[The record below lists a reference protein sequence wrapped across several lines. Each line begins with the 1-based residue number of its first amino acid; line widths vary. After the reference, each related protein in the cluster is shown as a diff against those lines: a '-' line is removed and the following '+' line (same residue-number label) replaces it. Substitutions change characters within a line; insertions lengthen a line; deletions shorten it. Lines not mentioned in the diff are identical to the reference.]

1 MIYSV
6 ELKKLTRTPITVAL
20 MNLDYCGNIFGITP
34 CRATGAPCFNTF
46 PTCKDKIRYTRQGA
60 VTQKE
65 ALDMTDVNYVAGMG
79 MSQWQEGKGY
89 RFSSLN
95 AALPFQK
102 GEKPYIKA
110 VKYLPTEI
118 KNNLTINARITCELC
133 DEPDSD
139 INSDPYLLQ
148 RNQQY
153 LAGLGLVQYQQTPTV
168 KGTYWKRLL
177 ARNPNYE
184 GRLFKIYEG
193 FTGLDETEY
202 KQKWVGNIDN
212 ITLGKGIVKIEVV
225 DLLKTL
231 NKIDVPAKIDIK
243 LASDITDI
251 SVSATFST
259 VEGLDAPNG
268 YIRIG
273 DEIIYYTFLDAIS
286 NQLGGFQRGYFETD
300 ISEHRINDKIQ
311 KVRYFPPMNPF
322 DLLKEMLSKDA
333 GMPDAYIDSETFG
346 YWRDFPGG
354 EINLS
359 AIISEPVK
367 LDKLYFEILDLIDC
381 KSWVAEDLRITIR
394 RNLPNQP
401 GRGYA
406 YFSDEA
412 NLIHNSASVDLNTDS
427 RLSRILVYW
436 DISTLGKT
444 DAVTSYNR
452 LDIGL
457 DADAE
462 SANEFNE
469 IVEKKIMSRWLHSA
483 GIQEDVLYTYI
494 KNNLLR
500 QIWRY
505 RDAMALLTF
514 DVEMKDSEIKTG
526 EYCKISTDELL
537 DKYGNPLVK
546 ATFQIV
552 RREWKN
558 NKLNLK
564 ALQITPRKIAFF
576 APNSLKDKNYIIA
589 SDAEREYACFSDKD
603 GLMPDGSIGY
613 CFY

>member
-1 MIYSV
+1 MTYSA
-6 ELKKLTRTPITVAL
+6 ELKRLSRTPITVAV

-34 CRATGAPCFNTF
+34 CRATGTPCFNTF
-46 PTCKDKIRYTRQGA
+46 PTCKDKIRYTRQAA

-65 ALDMTDVNYVAGMG
+65 ALDMTDINHVAGMG
-79 MSQWQEGKGY
+79 LSQWQEGKGY
-89 RFSSLN
+89 RFSSLD
-95 AALPFQK
+95 AALPFRK
-102 GEKPYIKA
+102 GEKPYIKS

-118 KNNLTINARITCELC
+118 KDNLTVNARITCELY

-153 LAGLGLVQYQQTPTV
+153 LAGLGLIQYQQTPTV

-184 GRLFKIYEG
+184 GRLFKVYEG
-193 FTGLDETEY
+193 FAGLEESEY
-202 KQKWVGNIDN
+202 QQRWVGNIEN
-212 ITLGKGIVKIEVV
+212 VTLGKGIVKIEVV
-225 DLLKTL
+225 DLLKAL
-231 NKIDVPAKIDIK
+231 NKIDVPAKLDIK
-243 LASDITDI
+243 LASAIADT
-251 SVSATFST
+251 STSATFST

-273 DEIIYYTFLDAIS
+273 DEIIYYTSLDAVS
-286 NQLGGFQRGYFETD
+286 NQLGGFQRGYFQTD
-300 ISEHRINDKIQ
+300 ISEHKINDKIQ

-333 GMPDAYIDSETFG
+333 ALPDAYIDSEAFD

-354 EINLS
+354 EIGFW
-359 AIISEPVK
+359 AIISEPTK

-401 GRGYA
+401 GRAYA
-406 YFSDEA
+406 YFSDDA
-412 NLIHNSASVDLNTDS
+412 NLIHNSANVDLNTAS
-427 RLSRILVYW
+427 RLSRILIYW
-436 DISTLGKT
+436 DISTLGKF
-444 DAVTSYNR
+444 DEVASYSR

-469 IVEKKIMSRWLHSA
+469 VVEKKIMSRWLHSA
-483 GIQEDVLYTYI
+483 GIREDVLYIYI

-500 QIWRY
+500 QVWRY
-505 RDAMALLTF
+505 RDAMALITF

-537 DKYGNPLVK
+537 DKYGNPLIK

-564 ALQITPRKIAFF
+564 ALQIQPRKIAYF
-576 APNSLKDKNYIIA
+576 ADNSSRDYPVA
-589 SDAEREYACFSDKD
+589 SDTEKEYGFICDNE
-603 GLMPDGSIGY
+603 GLMADAMYGY
-613 CFY
+613 YIY

>member
-1 MIYSV
+1 MTYSS
-6 ELKKLTRTPITVAL
+6 ELKKLTRTPITVAV
-20 MNLDYCGNIFGITP
+20 MNLDYCGNIFSITP
-34 CRATGAPCFNTF
+34 CRARGTPCFNTF
-46 PTCKDKIRYTRQGA
+46 PTCKDKIRYTRQAA

-65 ALDMTDVNYVAGMG
+65 ALDMTDVNYIAGMG

-89 RFSSLN
+89 RFSSLD
-95 AALPFQK
+95 AVLPFGK
-102 GEKPYIKA
+102 GEKPYIKS

-118 KNNLTINARITCELC
+118 KSNLTVNARITCELC

-139 INSDPYLLQ
+139 INSDPYVLQ

-153 LAGLGLVQYQQTPTV
+153 LAGLGLIQYQQTPTV

-184 GRLFKIYEG
+184 GRLFKVYEG
-193 FTGLDETEY
+193 FSGLDESEY
-202 KQKWVGNIDN
+202 QQKWVGTIDN
-212 ITLGKGIVKIEVV
+212 VTLGKGLVKIEVV
-225 DLLKTL
+225 DLLKAL
-231 NKIDVPAKIDIK
+231 NKIDVPAKLDIK
-243 LASDITDI
+243 LASDITDT
-251 SVSATFST
+251 STSATFST
-259 VEGLDAPNG
+259 VEGLDTPNG

-273 DEIIYYTFLDAIS
+273 DEIIYYASLDAVS
-286 NQLGGFQRGYFETD
+286 NQLGGFQRGYFQTD
-300 ISEHRINDKIQ
+300 ISEHKINEKIQ

-322 DLLKEMLSKDA
+322 DLLKEMLLKDA
-333 GMPDAYIDSETFG
+333 ELPDAYIDSEAFD

-354 EINLS
+354 EIDFW
-359 AIISEPVK
+359 AIVSEPTK
-367 LDKLYFEILDLIDC
+367 LDKLYFEILDLVDC

-401 GRGYA
+401 GRAYA
-406 YFSDEA
+406 YFSDDA
-412 NLIHNSASVDLNTDS
+412 NLIHNSANVDLNTAS

-436 DISTLGKT
+436 DISTLGKF
-444 DAVTSYNR
+444 DEVASYSR

-469 IVEKKIMSRWLHSA
+469 VVEKKIMSRWLHSA
-483 GIQEDVLYTYI
+483 SIREDVLYTYI

-500 QIWRY
+500 QVWRY
-505 RDAMALLTF
+505 RDAMALITF

-537 DKYGNPLVK
+537 DKYGNPLIK

-564 ALQITPRKIAFF
+564 ALQIQPRKIAYF
-576 APNSLKDKNYIIA
+576 ADNSSRDYPVA
-589 SDAEREYACFSDKD
+589 SDTEKEYGFICDNE
-603 GLMPDGSIGY
+603 GLMADATYGY
-613 CFY
+613 YIY